1 MAKKIMVLVGLVV
14 LCGGCVHVEVKE
26 NYVDAKGKS
35 GGGEKILRHVV
46 IFAFKDSVTV
56 EQIKEIEINFGRLP
70 QEIDEIHDFEW
81 GRNLDS
87 NQMSKGLTHCFVL
100 TFESEEDLQTYEVH
114 PAHEKFKDET
124 IGHVK
129 DLLVMDYW
137 QNDTE

>member
-1 MAKKIMVLVGLVV
+1 MVKKIMVLVGLIV
-14 LCGGCVHVEVKE
+14 LCSGCVHVEVEEKYIE
-26 NYVDAKGKS
+26 TKGTTD
-35 GGGEKILRHVV
+35 EKLLQHVV
-46 IFAFKDSVTV
+46 VFAFKDSVTV

-81 GRNLDS
+81 GTNLDS